1 MAEPRQD
8 NGDEGLR
15 ALIGDVVTRVTVL
28 LRKEFDLAR
37 SEMVENLNRASFGAG
52 LIVAGVILALTA
64 LNVLAVAAVVALMTT
79 GLELIWATLAIGT
92 GGLVVALIVAGI
104 GVSRVRPSR
113 LAPTRSIREL
123 RRSADSAKDAV
134 NA

>member
-1 MAEPRQD
+1 MSEPRQD
-8 NGDEGLR
+8 NGDDGLR

-37 SEMVENLNRASFGAG
+37 SEMVENLDRASLGAG
-52 LIVAGVILALTA
+52 LIVAGLILALTA

-79 GLELIWATLAIGT
+79 GLELIWATLAIGG
-92 GGLVVALIVAGI
+92 GGLVLALIVAGI

-113 LAPTRSIREL
+113 LSPTRSIREL
-123 RRSADSAKDAV
+123 RRSADSVRDALD
-134 NA
+134 A

>member
-1 MAEPRQD
+1 MSEPRQD
-8 NGDEGLR
+8 NGDDGLR

-37 SEMVENLNRASFGAG
+37 SEMVENVDRASLGAG
-52 LIVAGVILALTA
+52 LIVAGLILALTA

-79 GLELIWATLAIGT
+79 GLELIWATLAIGG
-92 GGLVVALIVAGI
+92 GGLVLALIVAGI

-113 LAPTRSIREL
+113 LSPTRSIREL
-123 RRSADSAKDAV
+123 RRSADSVRDALD
-134 NA
+134 A